1 MRKQSCAC
9 ANNNSVRELESD
21 RQTTNEL
28 VGIFD
33 LLPGSQL
40 LFDVAVH
47 VVSGGMVS
55 NDDLVVYVIA
65 LMAYAFISSIV
76 NTFFSSSTL

>member
-1 MRKQSCAC
+1 MWKRSCAC

-55 NDDLVVYVIA
+55 NGDLVYMIA